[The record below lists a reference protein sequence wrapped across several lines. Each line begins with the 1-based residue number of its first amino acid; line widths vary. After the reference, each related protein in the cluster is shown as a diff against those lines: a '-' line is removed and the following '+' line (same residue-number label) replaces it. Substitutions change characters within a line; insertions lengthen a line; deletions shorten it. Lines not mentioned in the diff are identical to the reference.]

1 MSDYE
6 DVNPNEVKSNYYEML
21 GVARTAT
28 TDEIKR
34 AYRKAALRLHPDH
47 NKHPDAT
54 AMFQKLTEAHQVL
67 SDPKK
72 REYYNKYGEVDDE
85 MDGESFDQAY
95 DHWRQVFP
103 KITPEDIEN
112 YRKEYVGSSM
122 EEEDIITAYN
132 RCQGDMTLIHQC
144 VPFASSDAID
154 RLYNTLKD
162 LLTKKK
168 IEKKFSKTLHKTVK
182 GLQAIVKEQEM
193 EEEEEAAEEAK
204 KLGLSSS
211 FGSSTPANGGV
222 PSDLAAVIASRQK
235 KRGESSF
242 LDDLAAK
249 YAQPSKGKGKKAQ
262 PTSSKKVKNTA
273 PSDEDFD
280 AFQAKLFAKKK

>member
-1 MSDYE
+1 
-6 DVNPNEVKSNYYEML
+6 
-21 GVARTAT
+21 
-28 TDEIKR
+28 
-34 AYRKAALRLHPDH
+34 
-47 NKHPDAT
+47 
-54 AMFQKLTEAHQVL
+54 
-67 SDPKK
+67 
-72 REYYNKYGEVDDE
+72 
-85 MDGESFDQAY
+85 
-95 DHWRQVFP
+95 
-103 KITPEDIEN
+103 
-112 YRKEYVGSSM
+112 
-122 EEEDIITAYN
+122 
-132 RCQGDMTLIHQC
+132 
-144 VPFASSDAID
+144 
-154 RLYNTLKD
+154 
-162 LLTKKK
+162 
-168 IEKKFSKTLHKTVK
+168 
-182 GLQAIVKEQEM
+182 M